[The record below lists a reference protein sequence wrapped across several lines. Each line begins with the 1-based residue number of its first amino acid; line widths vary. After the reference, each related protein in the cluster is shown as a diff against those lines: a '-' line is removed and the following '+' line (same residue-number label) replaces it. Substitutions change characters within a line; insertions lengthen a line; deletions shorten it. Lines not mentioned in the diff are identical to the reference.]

1 MGVSCKM
8 DYHYYSRRKRDEVKA
23 EAEQKKVEK
32 QRFKYNLL
40 GILALLIAL
49 LFALDIFNVSRFFTG
64 N

>member
-1 MGVSCKM
+1 MGVSCKL
-8 DYHYYSRRKRDEVKA
+8 DYHYYFRRKRDEVKT
-23 EAEQKKVEK
+23 EAEQKKVEE

-40 GILALLIAL
+40 GILALIIAL